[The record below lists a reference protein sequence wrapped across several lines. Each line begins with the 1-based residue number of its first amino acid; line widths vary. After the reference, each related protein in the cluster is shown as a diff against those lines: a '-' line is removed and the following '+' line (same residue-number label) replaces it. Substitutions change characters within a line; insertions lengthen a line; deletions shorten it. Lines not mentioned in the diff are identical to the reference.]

1 MPLVNCFELPPE
13 LVEIFLL
20 FFVFLNMFILSQQA
34 SIANQF
40 LAELRDKQIQKDRM
54 RFRKNLERLGEIL
67 AYEVSKTLSYQ
78 NKEVQTPLEQMKM
91 QLPSDQ
97 VVLVAVL
104 RAALPFYQGFLNFF
118 DQAES
123 GFIGAFREESGEKLT
138 VNLGYHASP
147 SLDNKV
153 LILVDPMLA
162 TGQSCV
168 ESLQTLLKHGTPK
181 AIHLVSAFAAP
192 EGVEYLKKAITV
204 PHSLWL
210 GTLDAK
216 LNSSSYIVPGLGDA
230 GDLAFGEKI

>member
-1 MPLVNCFELPPE
+1 
-13 LVEIFLL
+13 
-20 FFVFLNMFILSQQA
+20 MFILSQQA
-34 SIANQF
+34 SVANQF
-40 LAELRDKQIQKDRM
+40 LAEMRDQHVQKDRM

-67 AYEVSKTLSYQ
+67 AYEVSKTLSYRE
-78 NKEVQTPLEQMKM
+78 KEIQTPLEKTEI
-91 QLPSDQ
+91 QLPADQ

-123 GFIGAFREESGEKLT
+123 GFIGAFREESGVELR

-147 SLDNKV
+147 NMDNKV

-181 AIHLVSAFAAP
+181 AIHLVAAFAAP
-192 EGVEYLKKAITV
+192 EGVEHLKKCITV
-204 PHSLWL
+204 PYSLWL
-210 GTLDAK
+210 GTLDEK
-216 LNSSSYIVPGLGDA
+216 LNSFSYIVPGLGDA
-230 GDLAFGEKI
+230 GDLAFGEKV

>member
-1 MPLVNCFELPPE
+1 
-13 LVEIFLL
+13 
-20 FFVFLNMFILSQQA
+20 
-34 SIANQF
+34 
-40 LAELRDKQIQKDRM
+40 M
-54 RFRKNLERLGEIL
+54 RFRKNLERLGEVL
-67 AYEVSKTLSYQ
+67 AFEVSKTLSYQ
-78 NKEVQTPLEQMKM
+78 KKEIQTPLEQMEM
-91 QLPSDQ
+91 QLTSDQ

-123 GFIGAFREESGEKLT
+123 GFIGAFREESGAELT

-147 SLDNKV
+147 NLDNKV

-181 AIHLVSAFAAP
+181 AIHLVAAFAAP
-192 EGVEYLKKAITV
+192 EGVEHLKKSITI
-204 PHSLWL
+204 PFSLWL
-210 GTLDAK
+210 GTLDEK
-216 LNSSSYIVPGLGDA
+216 LNSLSYIVPGLGDA

>member
-1 MPLVNCFELPPE
+1 
-13 LVEIFLL
+13 
-20 FFVFLNMFILSQQA
+20 MFILSQQP

-54 RFRKNLERLGEIL
+54 RFRKNLERLGEVL
-67 AYEVSKTLSYQ
+67 AFEVSKTLSYQ
-78 NKEVQTPLEQMKM
+78 KKEIQTPLEQMEM
-91 QLPSDQ
+91 QLTSDQ

-118 DQAES
+118 DPAES

-204 PHSLWL
+204 PYSLWL
-210 GTLDAK
+210 GTLDEK
-216 LNSSSYIVPGLGDA
+216 LNSLSYIVPGLGDA
-230 GDLAFGEKI
+230 GDLAFGEKL